1 MFWNANVASC
11 ITQTVVRV
19 TIEGMPMAPALPEK
33 PVNILRKSGA
43 DRNGEKTPIR
53 SKPRFIESN

>member
-1 MFWNANVASC
+1 MYWNANAALC

-19 TIEGMPMAPALPEK
+19 TIEGIPIGPALPEK
-33 PVNILRKSGA
+33 PANIRRKSGA